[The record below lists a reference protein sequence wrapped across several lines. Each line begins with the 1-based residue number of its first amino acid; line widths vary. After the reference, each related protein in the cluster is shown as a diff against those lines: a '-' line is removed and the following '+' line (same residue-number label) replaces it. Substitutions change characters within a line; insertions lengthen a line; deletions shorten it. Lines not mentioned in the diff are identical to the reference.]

1 MRGGQAGGQGGG
13 LAFEHD
19 VCDAA
24 RTAQALHFER
34 FAEEGKQ
41 AGVEV
46 DFADECEQRLG
57 GSADGGGDFEAV
69 DRRVALGTVPY
80 LAGVLV

>member
-1 MRGGQAGGQGGG
+1 MGTLHNEGRAGRGAGGG

-34 FAEEGKQ
+34 FAEEGKE

-46 DFADECEQRLG
+46 DFADECE
-57 GSADGGGDFEAV
+57 
-69 DRRVALGTVPY
+69 
-80 LAGVLV
+80 